1 VTHEPIVPD
10 APVLKIRASGA
21 SDQDVDEISLGGVSL
36 IGSVI
41 SIDLRAGARE
51 LTTATLVVEV
61 IPDIETPAVIAPAKT
76 AAESGLPTGWA
87 GSRSPPMVTTAGRSV
102 PPLAA
107 LNAQKA

>member
-21 SDQDVDEISLGGVSL
+21 SDQDIDEISLGGVSL

-61 IPDIETPAVIAPAKT
+61 IPDIETPAVIAPAEDRRRRIR
-76 AAESGLPTGWA
+76 ACRPG
-87 GSRSPPMVTTAGRSV
+87 GR
-102 PPLAA
+102 PYALAA
-107 LNAQKA
+107 KLRRPDG

>member
-21 SDQDVDEISLGGVSL
+21 SDQDIDEITLGGVSL

-76 AAESGLPTGWA
+76 TPPNPGLPTGWA
-87 GSRSPPMVTTAGRSV
+87 
-102 PPLAA
+102 AA
-107 LNAQKA
+107 RARRDG